1 MFSTRASAWSSGS
14 SPLMVVERCHMAQRA
29 CAMGVLSTA
38 IRRLR
43 SHRSR
48 RCSRACC
55 SLRWWRGEKWRSAI
69 RSPRTCRPACTCR
82 NARGG
87 RSHWWTWPPTHPVSR
102 RCRRVFRGLTIRSH
116 RPTHSNSSGL
126 YCVLPPICASKPS
139 GSWTWKLPSV
149 ARIFN
154 PRRFS
159 SASTA
164 GLTALSV
171 SQLASVYAM

>member
-1 MFSTRASAWSSGS
+1 MVIGIITPDGRRAVSHGST
-14 SPLMVVERCHMAQRA
+14 
-29 CAMGVLSTA
+29 
-38 IRRLR
+38 
-43 SHRSR
+43 
-48 RCSRACC
+48 
-55 SLRWWRGEKWRSAI
+55 SLRDGRPVDSDTAFEIASVTKVF
-69 RSPRTCRPACTCR
+69 TCLLLTEMVARREVALGDPVAAHLPTR
-82 NARGG
+82 VHVPHARGG

-159 SASTA
+159 SASTV
-164 GLTALSV
+164 GLTVLSV